1 MRILYSFNK
10 RGIEA
15 DYWSREIAAA
25 SNERHTFIPF
35 NHDSYVA
42 GHRYRRAQM
51 LDDLYFEKDVGLMHL
66 YASFEAKVSA
76 EDIGAVVVDNQNP
89 YHPDYLRNISVYK
102 VLRTSDGPL
111 VAYDRDLAYL
121 HAFDHVLYHSPAYS
135 RDMGMA
141 DKLEYCRAT
150 AFDFWPL
157 GAFEANYDAS
167 RREGDVFRHDRDIDV
182 VFVGAMHVKK
192 MPMLAAVKKALGNRI
207 RMYGLT
213 SLKRNLYFNGKYGF
227 PGWIRT
233 LPFADYVRLY
243 QRAKIG
249 INIHNR
255 GDYSVGNYRL
265 FDLPA
270 NGVMQISD
278 GGDNLKRF
286 FEVGREIEAY
296 SGLVDLLDKVRWYLA
311 HDEERTA
318 IARNG
323 YRRVLREYRIADVLH
338 RGADLIERGM
348 KRRAWPP
355 MEAAP
360 GEPDGP
366 GLFKLREP

>member
-15 DYWSREIAAA
+15 EYWSREIAAA

-42 GHRYRRAQM
+42 GRRYRRAQL
-51 LDDLYFEKDVGLMHL
+51 LDDLYFEKDAGLMHL
-66 YASFEAKVSA
+66 YASFEAKLLA
-76 EDIGAVVVDNQNP
+76 EAIGTVVVDNQNP
-89 YHPDYLRNISVYK
+89 YHPDYLRSIPIYK

-141 DKLEYCRAT
+141 DKLKYCGAT
-150 AFDFWPL
+150 KGDFWPL
-157 GAFEANYDAS
+157 GTFEANYES
-167 RREGDVFRHDRDIDV
+167 RPEEEVFRHDRDIDV
-182 VFVGAMHVKK
+182 VFVGAMHLKK

-213 SLKRNLYFNGKYGF
+213 SLKRNLYFNAKYGF

-278 GGDNLKRF
+278 GGDNLNSF

-296 SGLVDLLDKVRWYLA
+296 SGLDDLLDKVRWYLA
-311 HDEERTA
+311 HEEERTA

-323 YRRVLREYRIADVLH
+323 YRRALREYRIVDVLH
-338 RGADLIERGM
+338 RGAELIERAM
-348 KRRAWPP
+348 KRTGWPP
-355 MEAAP
+355 VEPAP
-360 GEPDGP
+360 AGPDGA
-366 GLFKLREP
+366 GLFKAREP